1 MEIQRFD
8 KRPGCSRV
16 VIHNHVAYFTG
27 HVAAG
32 KQPTLREQGEA
43 VLKRYDELFERF
55 GLKKRIFCTQTLM
68 CRIYQNIK
76 KSLNPFLM
84 SGAVPRMPLLA
95 LPFKPCVPIQIICL
109 NLR

>member
-43 VLKRYDELFERF
+43 VLKRYVSIYLEAFSNVDSCADWRF
-55 GLKKRIFCTQTLM
+55 ANYFHT
-68 CRIYQNIK
+68 
-76 KSLNPFLM
+76 
-84 SGAVPRMPLLA
+84 
-95 LPFKPCVPIQIICL
+95 
-109 NLR
+109 

>member
-55 GLKKRIFCTQTLM
+55 GLKKENILYSNAYVQDISKYKEGT
-68 CRIYQNIK
+68 RIYHK
-76 KSLNPFLM
+76 KFGECPCWRYRSSLVCRSRL
-84 SGAVPRMPLLA
+84 SA
-95 LPFKPCVPIQIICL
+95 
-109 NLR
+109 

>member
-55 GLKKRIFCTQTLM
+55 GLKKENILYSNAYGIRSTLTNLEA
-68 CRIYQNIK
+68 QPAG
-76 KSLNPFLM
+76 NPHI
-84 SGAVPRMPLLA
+84 AWVVP
-95 LPFKPCVPIQIICL
+95 KGE
-109 NLR
+109 